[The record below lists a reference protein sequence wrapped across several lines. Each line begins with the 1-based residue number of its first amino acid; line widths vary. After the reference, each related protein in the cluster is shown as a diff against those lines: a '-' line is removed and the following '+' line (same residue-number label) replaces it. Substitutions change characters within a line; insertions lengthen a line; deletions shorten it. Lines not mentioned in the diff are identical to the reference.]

1 MKNGKPSESRGNTN
15 KVLRDDRGRWLPGQ
29 SPNPSGRPKGISIT
43 KLLRQIGDDEITVD
57 DVPMSK
63 REAVA
68 KLIWDRAIAGD
79 RHFIG
84 ILLDRCDGS
93 VRPVV
98 EQTQSLTA
106 NDLKGKRIIIEQTV
120 IDSSG
125 VTVN

>member
-1 MKNGKPSESRGNTN
+1 MLFRS
-15 KVLRDDRGRWLPGQ
+15 
-29 SPNPSGRPKGISIT
+29 

-68 KLIWDRAIAGD
+68 KLIWDRALAGD
-79 RHFIG
+79 KYFVG
-84 ILLDRCDGS
+84 LLLDRCDGS

-120 IDSSG
+120 VDAIG
-125 VTVN
+125 ANMN